1 MTEAQSIATGAA
13 LLRVTLGVAALAHGL
28 VLKVMVFGVAG
39 TVGFFESIG
48 FPAIVAYAV
57 IFGEIAGGLALIT
70 GVYQR
75 LAAVLMIPI
84 LIGATLQHAGNGWV
98 FSNTGGG
105 WEFPAMWT
113 VLLAAS
119 ALLGPGAYALKVS
132 GLPELP
138 LPKALA
144 R

>member
-1 MTEAQSIATGAA
+1 MTETQNVAYGAT

-28 VLKVMVFGVAG
+28 VLKVMTFGVAG

-48 FPAIVAYAV
+48 VPAFVAYLV

-84 LIGATLQHAGNGWV
+84 LIGATLRHAGNGWV
-98 FSNTGGG
+98 FSNAGGG

-113 VLLAAS
+113 ILLAAS
-119 ALLGPGAYALKVS
+119 ALLGPGAFALRIPF
-132 GLPELP
+132 LPELP
-138 LPKALA
+138 LPKAFA